1 MNGVDSCPAPPDE
14 MLTMLPPPPFVMWGT
29 TALQNTYKLRTFT
42 RIDSSHCSGV
52 DSANAERVG
61 AIALFTSA
69 SMRP

>member
-1 MNGVDSCPAPPDE
+1 
-14 MLTMLPPPPFVMWGT
+14 MWGT